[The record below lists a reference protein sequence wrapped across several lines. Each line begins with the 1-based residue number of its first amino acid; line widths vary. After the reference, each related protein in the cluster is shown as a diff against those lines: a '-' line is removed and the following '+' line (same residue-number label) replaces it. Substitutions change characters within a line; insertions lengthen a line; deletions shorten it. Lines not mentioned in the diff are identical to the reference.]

1 MKQVVKLSVFILL
14 VTGTLGLL
22 INEFIFNWGST
33 ATLTFAALNV
43 VGLAIPVDC
52 CRDPLSTNNEWLGSL
67 ESNRKYFE
75 GFTGISYSIF
85 WKDAHSLF
93 GSKPTL

>member
-22 INEFIFNWGST
+22 INEFIFDWGTT

-43 VGLAIPVDC
+43 VGLAILAYVYWG
-52 CRDPLSTNNEWLGSL
+52 TKNE
-67 ESNRKYFE
+67 RKR
-75 GFTGISYSIF
+75 
-85 WKDAHSLF
+85 
-93 GSKPTL
+93 